1 MAFYRKQPQK
11 LGKLVQDYME
21 HSPYRKQFLRGRILS
36 LWPEIVGDAISGQC
50 RNLHF
55 EKSRLVVHVH
65 HPGWR
70 QELHMQRFSI
80 MKKLN
85 NAVNEDIISEI
96 IVRA

>member
-11 LGKLVQDYME
+11 LGKLVQEYME
-21 HSPYRKQFLRGRILS
+21 RSPYRKQFLRGRILS
-36 LWPEIVGDAISGQC
+36 LWPDIVGDAIAGQC

-55 EKSRLVVHVH
+55 DKSRLIVHVH

-85 NAVNEDIISEI
+85 NAVKDDIITEI